1 MDWNRQKN
9 NNAKRQIQR
18 VKQKL
23 VDLQRS
29 DQGNKGEKTAK
40 LRRKLVEAYR
50 RKEVYWGQKARSNWL
65 KEGDKNTMYFHAIV
79 EGRRKRNNISTLHKS
94 DGN

>member
-1 MDWNRQKN
+1 M
-9 NNAKRQIQR
+9 
-18 VKQKL
+18 
-23 VDLQRS
+23 
-29 DQGNKGEKTAK
+29 
-40 LRRKLVEAYR
+40 VEAYR